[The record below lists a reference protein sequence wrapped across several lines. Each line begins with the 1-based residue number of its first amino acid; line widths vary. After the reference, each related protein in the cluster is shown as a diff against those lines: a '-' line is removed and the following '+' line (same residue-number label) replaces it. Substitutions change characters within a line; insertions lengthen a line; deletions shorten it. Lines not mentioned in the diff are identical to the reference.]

1 MFERTDDDSEL
12 NHIFYDRKLVHGA
25 FKNDRGPSRV
35 RFDDEATETYEQHEV
50 RRRDYQDMRADHT
63 IKNYHHH
70 FEVVYK

>member
-25 FKNDRGPSRV
+25 FKNDRAPSRV

-70 FEVVYK
+70 FEVVFK